1 MISVLID
8 SMPDAASWGALAIG
22 ITLGAMLFFS
32 ACVAPLVF
40 MRLEPAIAGRFIR
53 ALFPWYYGFGI
64 AGSGIAT
71 VLCAGVAPMAAALSL
86 ATALGFLLARQVLMP
101 AINAARDAAMAD
113 PAAARRFDRLHR
125 ASVMLNGVQ
134 VLLLLAAFAAAAS
147 HG

>member
-1 MISVLID
+1 
-8 SMPDAASWGALAIG
+8 
-22 ITLGAMLFFS
+22 
-32 ACVAPLVF
+32 
-40 MRLEPAIAGRFIR
+40 
-53 ALFPWYYGFGI
+53 
-64 AGSGIAT
+64 
-71 VLCAGVAPMAAALSL
+71 MAAALSL

-134 VLLLLAAFAAAAS
+134 VLLLLAAFAAAAN

>member
-1 MISVLID
+1 MPPTLMA

-71 VLCAGVAPMAAALSL
+71 MLCVGVAPMAAALSL
-86 ATALGFLLARQVLMP
+86 ATAIGFLLATQVLMP
-101 AINAARDAAMAD
+101 SINAARDAAMTD
-113 PAAARRFDRLHR
+113 QAAARRFDRLHR
-125 ASVMLNGVQ
+125 ASVLLNGVQ

-147 HG
+147 RG